1 MNLRYIIDRV
11 KSNSFFKNV
20 AILASGTI
28 ISQIIVIAFSPLLS
42 RLYSVEAFGLLS
54 LFTSYMVISAVV
66 STGRF
71 ELAIGLPE
79 KDNDAKK
86 LFQLILFIG
95 FFVSIIYLGII
106 FILKEFFI
114 DRLELQILN
123 YWWIYLAPL
132 YIFFIAVFSG
142 SVYWLQRKK
151 KYKKITFANALQVI
165 ITTICSVVLGL
176 MKLSEGMIFAL
187 IFGMIISSL
196 YIILS
201 ESDLRKDFFIFNGI
215 KQLGIEYISFPRYM
229 LFSDLSLTA
238 SQQFIP
244 ILFSVLY
251 STTIVGF
258 FSMANRMLRLPNIVI
273 TTAIGNVFRNE
284 AIDEI
289 RKNGNCVDLYKST
302 FKKLIVMSLPI
313 YLFLFLVSPYLF
325 VVVFGEKWYEA
336 GIFARVLS
344 VLLLV
349 EFIATPLNVLFNIR
363 ERQKILMRLQ
373 FLNAVMGG
381 VMIFLGFKIFN
392 NASISLILFTINA
405 LIFNIVFIALSYRIA
420 RQKNSN

>member
-1 MNLRYIIDRV
+1 MNFRHIIDRV

-54 LFTSYMVISAVV
+54 LFTSYMVISAVA

-79 KDNDAKK
+79 KDSDARK

-95 FFVSIIYLGII
+95 FFISIIYLGII
-106 FILKEFFI
+106 FILKEFFM
-114 DRLELQILN
+114 DQLELQILN

-165 ITTICSVVLGL
+165 ITTICSVVLGF

-187 IFGMIISSL
+187 ILGIIISSL

-201 ESDLRKDFFIFNGI
+201 ESDLKNDLFVFKGI
-215 KQLGIEYISFPRYM
+215 KQVGIEYISFPRYM

-273 TTAIGNVFRNE
+273 TTAIGNVFRND

-289 RKNGNCVDLYKST
+289 RKNGNCVDLYRST
-302 FKKLIVMSLPI
+302 FKKLVAMSLPI
-313 YLFLFLVSPYLF
+313 YLFLFLISPYLF

-336 GIFARVLS
+336 GMFARILS

-363 ERQKILMRLQ
+363 EKQKILMRLQ
-373 FLNAVMGG
+373 FLNAIMGG

-392 NASISLILFTINA
+392 SASVSLILFTINA

-420 RQKNSN
+420 RQKNYN